1 MADELQSPGE
11 GQQGQAEGTAPDS
24 PSPATGQAEPGTT
37 LDQGQAPTGT
47 PVTSE
52 EPSFFDLNL
61 LTPEQREALTPAYKQ
76 MQGAFTRK
84 TQEIAAHR
92 QKITEYDQFMADP
105 VGNMQRMALQ
115 MGYSLT
121 RAQAQDALN
130 QQGQG
135 QPEADWQPSTW
146 GEVLLKAKEEARREI
161 MEELKPVLGNVQA
174 MRAESIEKQLDSI
187 DSNWRVYEDEMRKNL
202 QLAPALVNDP
212 VKLYKFSVPDE
223 VLEARATQKALAR
236 FETKSKAA
244 AVAGK
249 TETSRGIPADEKVID
264 FDSAVAAARRKLSER
279 R

>member
-1 MADELQSPGE
+1 MADEMQSPGPGSE
-11 GQQGQAEGTAPDS
+11 GQVSGDS
-24 PSPATGQAEPGTT
+24 AATPSPETGSAEQG
-37 LDQGQAPTGT
+37 LVSGEGQAPTGT
-47 PVTSE
+47 PAASE

-92 QKITEYDQFMADP
+92 QKIAEYDQFMADP
-105 VGNMQRMALQ
+105 VSNMQRMAMQ

-121 RAQAQDALN
+121 RAQAQNALD
-130 QQGQG
+130 QTGQS
-135 QPEADWQPSTW
+135 QTEQDWQPNTW
-146 GEVLLKAKEEARREI
+146 GEVLAKAKDEARREI
-161 MEELKPVLGNVQA
+161 MQELQPVLGNVQA

-236 FETKSKAA
+236 FDTKAKSA

-249 TETSRGIPADEKVID
+249 TETSRGIPADEKVTD
-264 FDSAVAAARRKLSER
+264 FDSAVAAARRKIAER

>member
-1 MADELQSPGE
+1 MADELQSPGVGDE
-11 GQQGQAEGTAPDS
+11 GSAGGDFAPAPS
-24 PSPATGQAEPGTT
+24 PSPGPAEPGQTQVT
-37 LDQGQAPTGT
+37 QGQAPTGT
-47 PVTSE
+47 PAASDE
-52 EPSFFDLNL
+52 ASFFDLNL
-61 LTPEQREALTPAYKQ
+61 LSPEQREALAPAYKQ

-92 QKITEYDQFMADP
+92 QKISEYDQFMADP
-105 VGNMQRMALQ
+105 VGNMQRIAMQ
-115 MGYSLT
+115 MGYSMT
-121 RAQAQDALN
+121 RAQAQEAVN
-130 QQGQG
+130 QQADTQ
-135 QPEADWQPSTW
+135 DWQPNTW
-146 GEVLLKAKEEARREI
+146 EEVLSRAKDEARREI
-161 MEELKPVLGNVQA
+161 MQELSPVLGNVRA

-202 QLAPALVNDP
+202 QLAPALVDDP

-249 TETSRGIPADEKVID
+249 TETSRGIPADEKVTD
-264 FDSAVAAARRKLSER
+264 FESALAVARRKLSER